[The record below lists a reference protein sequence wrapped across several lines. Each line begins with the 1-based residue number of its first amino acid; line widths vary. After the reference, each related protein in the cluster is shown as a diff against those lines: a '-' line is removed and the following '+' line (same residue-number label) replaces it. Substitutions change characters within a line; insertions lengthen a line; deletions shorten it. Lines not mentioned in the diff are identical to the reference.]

1 MTRSV
6 ARRMSVTDLAAK
18 EGVHPS
24 TIRRRLMRLHK
35 STGGKAPV
43 MRLDPKNPRSK
54 IIVTTTSLAMADKRL
69 VEDAKTDAE
78 KVRILEETLRAMDRR
93 LSAANSMIR
102 GLRKAVEGLVV
113 VLEAHAKS
121 RKDEPNSG
129 RV

>member
-1 MTRSV
+1 MARSV
-6 ARRMSVTDLAAK
+6 ARSMSVRDIAEK

-24 TIRRRLMRLHK
+24 TIRRRLVRLHK
-35 STGGKAPV
+35 QTGGKAPV

-78 KVRILEETLRAMDRR
+78 KVRILEEVVRALDRR
-93 LSAANSMIR
+93 LSSANSMIR

-113 VLEAHAKS
+113 VLEAQAKS
-121 RKDEPNSG
+121 RKVE
-129 RV
+129 RI